1 MNQAVDSLSAGGP
14 GRREGVSKL
23 TAVIAISDVTI
34 SASLSDL
41 LDLTRRYEVVGEAS
55 SSSVVNHLL
64 RRTRPDFLFV
74 DLKQVPS
81 LGPLLQRLG
90 PPEVHPKVLL
100 VADDASPEELNAALD
115 AGAMG
120 FLSTVME
127 VDFLDAALR
136 HIHRG
141 GCVMADILLQSLK
154 ERVRASASR
163 FEQSH
168 DRVHLL
174 NESEYLVLRL
184 LGHGYNNTRIASELC
199 LSSSTVKTYVSRVLK
214 KLCLENRTQA
224 ALVAHELSLTAHPD
238 DARGDDLSCAR
249 APLLEG

>member
-1 MNQAVDSLSAGGP
+1 MSQAVDSLSACGP
-14 GRREGVSKL
+14 GRREVMAKL
-23 TAVIAISDVTI
+23 TAVIAISDATL

-55 SSSVVNHLL
+55 SSSVVSHLL

-74 DLKQVPS
+74 DLKQVPT
-81 LGPLLQRLG
+81 LGPLLQQID
-90 PPEVHPKVLL
+90 PSVQHPKVLL
-100 VADDASPEELNAALD
+100 VADDASPEDLHAALD
-115 AGAMG
+115 AGALG

-127 VDFLDAALR
+127 VGFLDAALR

-141 GCVMADILLQSLK
+141 GCVMAPTLLHSLK
-154 ERVRASASR
+154 QRVRASASR

-174 NESEYLVLRL
+174 NESEYRVLRL
-184 LGHGYNNTRIASELC
+184 LGRGYNNTKIASELC

-224 ALVAHELSLTAHPD
+224 ALVAHELSLTMDP
-238 DARGDDLSCAR
+238 
-249 APLLEG
+249 